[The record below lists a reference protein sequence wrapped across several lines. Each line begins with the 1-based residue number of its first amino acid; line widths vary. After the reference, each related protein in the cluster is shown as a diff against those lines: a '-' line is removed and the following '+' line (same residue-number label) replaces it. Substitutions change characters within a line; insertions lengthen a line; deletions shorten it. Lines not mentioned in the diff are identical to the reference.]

1 MDSNPSSDQESR
13 KRLKIQDLEDHEL
26 LLLHVDRFHQSESYP
41 RIHDKNEIPPGWLD
55 CPSLGQQILGCI
67 LPSKVPLDE
76 SFQTNIP
83 PGKTYSFK
91 QVIQRVENSDGKLSL
106 VVDLTNTRRYYSVP
120 DLKQKGIEYVKIR
133 CKGRDAMPDNFSV
146 NIFVYELSKFF
157 SRQANES
164 KNFVLVHCTHGHN
177 RTGFMIVH
185 YLMRFQPLMPVTR
198 AMEIFALARPPGIY
212 KPNYIDALYAFY
224 NEGKP
229 VMFAYPSPPQ
239 WKNTSNASLNENH
252 KLDAGPTTQNDY
264 ILGDKIPFNQMK
276 SLRESCYK
284 MLNLNVE
291 RARRFPGSHPVSLN
305 RDNLQLLR
313 QHYYYA
319 TWKAD
324 GTRYMM
330 LITVDGCYLID
341 RHFNFRRV
349 QIRFPCSYRNST
361 HHYTLLDGEM
371 VIGTLPCSQN
381 KERRFLVFDIIA
393 CNGNNLMEKP
403 FSERWNLVEKEVI
416 EPRNRDQKNIS
427 QSKHSCYKYELES
440 FRVGRK
446 DFWSL
451 STVPKILKE
460 LIPKLCHEADGL
472 IFQGRDDP
480 YIPFTHEGLLKWK
493 YAEMNSV
500 DFLFQMGVNDDHKLF
515 LHENGRKKVME
526 GHRVEFRDGSNP
538 SSYSGMIIECSWD
551 SKDAVWVYMRKR
563 NDKRSPNDLN
573 TYKKVMRSIRDNI
586 TADILLQEIDHII
599 CLPIYKHPPSHRLS
613 FKYLCMFMSI
623 LIVIFKCHIT
633 VLPLATKDSMQIIN

>member
-1 MDSNPSSDQESR
+1 
-13 KRLKIQDLEDHEL
+13 
-26 LLLHVDRFHQSESYP
+26 
-41 RIHDKNEIPPGWLD
+41 
-55 CPSLGQQILGCI
+55 
-67 LPSKVPLDE
+67 
-76 SFQTNIP
+76 
-83 PGKTYSFK
+83 
-91 QVIQRVENSDGKLSL
+91 
-106 VVDLTNTRRYYSVP
+106 
-120 DLKQKGIEYVKIR
+120 
-133 CKGRDAMPDNFSV
+133 
-146 NIFVYELSKFF
+146 
-157 SRQANES
+157 
-164 KNFVLVHCTHGHN
+164 
-177 RTGFMIVH
+177 
-185 YLMRFQPLMPVTR
+185 MPVTQ

-252 KLDAGPTTQNDY
+252 KLDAGPTTQNDD
-264 ILGDKIPFNQMK
+264 ILGDKIPFTQMK

-427 QSKHSCYKYELES
+427 QSKHSCYRYELES

-480 YIPFTHEGLLKWK
+480 YIPYTHEGLLKW
-493 YAEMNSV
+493 
-500 DFLFQMGVNDDHKLF
+500 
-515 LHENGRKKVME
+515 
-526 GHRVEFRDGSNP
+526 
-538 SSYSGMIIECSWD
+538 
-551 SKDAVWVYMRKR
+551 
-563 NDKRSPNDLN
+563 
-573 TYKKVMRSIRDNI
+573 
-586 TADILLQEIDHII
+586 
-599 CLPIYKHPPSHRLS
+599 
-613 FKYLCMFMSI
+613 
-623 LIVIFKCHIT
+623 
-633 VLPLATKDSMQIIN
+633 